1 MLGEPSGLICIQN
14 KQEKN
19 TWAGE
24 MAQRVET
31 LAVQAQ
37 GPKTISVIETGSMS
51 FCMPSALARR
61 GEVGQESL

>member
-1 MLGEPSGLICIQN
+1 
-14 KQEKN
+14 
-19 TWAGE
+19 

-37 GPKTISVIETGSMS
+37 GPKTINVIEMGSMS